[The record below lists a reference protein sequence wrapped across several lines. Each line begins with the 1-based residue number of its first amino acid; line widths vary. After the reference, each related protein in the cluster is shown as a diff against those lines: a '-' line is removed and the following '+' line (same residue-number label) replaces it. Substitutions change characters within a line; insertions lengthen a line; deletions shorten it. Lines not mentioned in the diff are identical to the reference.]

1 MNPRQLSE
9 NVFWT
14 GGIDWN
20 LRDFHGYTTNRGS
33 SYNSYLVKDEKIVL
47 IDTVKHYLFDE
58 MLSRISKIAE
68 PSKIDYIISN
78 HVEMDHSGSI
88 PKLLEIAKN
97 AVVITSPMGEKGLRS
112 HFGDIPM
119 KVVKTGDTFSSGKME
134 FTFVQTPMVHW
145 PDNMV
150 TYLKNEKILFSNDA
164 FGQHIASTER
174 TDQEYPLEIA
184 IEEAKKYYA
193 NIVLPY
199 SEQVKKAMEALKG
212 LEIEMIAPSHGI
224 AWKSR
229 ISEILKHY
237 EKWSSG
243 ITSGKALIIYDTMW
257 DSTKKM
263 AYAVMS
269 GFEEAGIPSEIV
281 SVKNTDISD
290 IMTKIME
297 SEYVCVGSPTLNRN
311 MLPTVSAFLTYMKG
325 LSPKKR
331 KGLAFGSYGWGGESI
346 SQVEGALKE
355 AGFEMLESIKMQY
368 IPGKEDLEGI
378 KNKIKGAV
386 K

>member
-1 MNPRQLSE
+1 MNPRQLAE

-33 SYNSYLVKDEKIVL
+33 TYNSYLIKDEKTVL

-58 MLSRISKIAE
+58 MISRISKVTD
-68 PSKIDYIISN
+68 PSKIDFIISN

-97 AVVITSPMGEKGLRS
+97 AVVLTSPMGEKGLRA

-119 KVVKTGDTFSSGKME
+119 RVVKTGDTFRSGKME

-199 SEQVKKAMEALKG
+199 SDQVKKAMDALKG

-229 ISEILKHY
+229 IDEILKNY

-263 AYAVMS
+263 AFALME

-290 IMTKIME
+290 IMTKVME

-346 SQVEGALKE
+346 AQVESAMKE
-355 AGFEMLESIKMQY
+355 AGFEMLESIKLQY
-368 IPGKEDLEGI
+368 IPEAEDLKGI
-378 KNKIKGAV
+378 KNKLKGVIK
-386 K
+386 